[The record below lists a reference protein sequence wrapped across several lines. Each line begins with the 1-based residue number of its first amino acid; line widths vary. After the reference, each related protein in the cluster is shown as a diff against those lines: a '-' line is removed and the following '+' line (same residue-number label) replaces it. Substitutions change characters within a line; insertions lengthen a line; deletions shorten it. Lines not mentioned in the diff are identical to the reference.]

1 MNALERP
8 PASLSSFPV
17 PGVEAMRDNK
27 LHATFTAVDD
37 AVAQPDGAQ
46 ERSSGAGG
54 GETTIRGSRRRE
66 SSGMVESWRMQS
78 VTLKKTRKAE
88 RDKRGRSQSR
98 VKRAAGW

>member
-1 MNALERP
+1 MTALERP

-27 LHATFTAVDD
+27 LHAKFTAVDD

-54 GETTIRGSRRRE
+54 GTRRRE
-66 SSGMVESWRMQS
+66 EGAVDVNPLGWLR
-78 VTLKKTRKAE
+78 VGGCKA
-88 RDKRGRSQSR
+88 SL
-98 VKRAAGW
+98 